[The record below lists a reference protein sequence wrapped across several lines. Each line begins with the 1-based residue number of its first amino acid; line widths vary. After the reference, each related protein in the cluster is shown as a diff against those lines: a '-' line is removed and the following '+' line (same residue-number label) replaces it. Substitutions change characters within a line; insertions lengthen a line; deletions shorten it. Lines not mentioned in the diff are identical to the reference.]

1 MNTDKMLGEFGY
13 SQSLDPNHKCLQ
25 GPSRSQTNGAGGMGR
40 VGNREHVTLHKGQ
53 LPLAPV
59 GWYQREMGS
68 SAARSFSVFER
79 SQKFEFVYGF

>member
-1 MNTDKMLGEFGY
+1 
-13 SQSLDPNHKCLQ
+13 
-25 GPSRSQTNGAGGMGR
+25 MGR